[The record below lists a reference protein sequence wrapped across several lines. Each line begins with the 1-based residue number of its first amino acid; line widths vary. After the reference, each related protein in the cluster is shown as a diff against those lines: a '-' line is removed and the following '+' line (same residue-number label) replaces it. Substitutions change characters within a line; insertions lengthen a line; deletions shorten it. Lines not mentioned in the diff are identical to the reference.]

1 MSLFSVTDVPSQV
14 KNAISKAARTTGTDF
29 NYLLITAQRESNFEK
44 AAQAETSSA
53 AGLFQF
59 IESTWLQTIKEEGER
74 LGLGQYADN
83 IFKTRSGRFYVPDA
97 NMREEILDLRY
108 DPDISAVV
116 AGAYTK
122 RNNNFVTG
130 RLGRVPTDGELYIAH
145 FLGASDASKLIH
157 LVKIRPELKADTVFQ
172 RAAQANKSIFYDGVR
187 SRSVQ
192 EVYDQ
197 LVASHQDIVVEP
209 DRKSSDNAKQT
220 VAENSFLP
228 LKPSGV
234 NFAAVQELP
243 GSINGR
249 ESVRINP
256 QLFPEAGSIGSWKT
270 IVHPEKQTALGG
282 WTNSTTLA
290 GSRMTL
296 SAGTDGWDKIVVER
310 HGDRTMNKQRAD
322 GGEKP
327 VVTAPRPGLQNP
339 FQTASIHFQN
349 YQFGWMRDVF
359 DDG

>member
-157 LVKIRPELKADTVFQ
+157 LVKICPTS
-172 RAAQANKSIFYDGVR
+172 N
-187 SRSVQ
+187 
-192 EVYDQ
+192 
-197 LVASHQDIVVEP
+197 
-209 DRKSSDNAKQT
+209 SSKYNP
-220 VAENSFLP
+220 VI
-228 LKPSGV
+228 KP
-234 NFAAVQELP
+234 
-243 GSINGR
+243 
-249 ESVRINP
+249 
-256 QLFPEAGSIGSWKT
+256 
-270 IVHPEKQTALGG
+270 
-282 WTNSTTLA
+282 
-290 GSRMTL
+290 
-296 SAGTDGWDKIVVER
+296 
-310 HGDRTMNKQRAD
+310 
-322 GGEKP
+322 P
-327 VVTAPRPGLQNP
+327 VVSAVLAAILDGAPAYVNLR
-339 FQTASIHFQN
+339 FTI
-349 YQFGWMRDVF
+349 
-359 DDG
+359 